1 MNKDNKSTEFD
12 NTDKKLH
19 ISDVSDSF
27 FKTNFD
33 NIVDCEDDEYILYF
47 KKYKEYELTIKK
59 YDDRFEVGFI
69 QGDMMEVNL
78 GEYSLYDLLI
88 LMKVLK

>member
-1 MNKDNKSTEFD
+1 MNTENKSTELD
-12 NTDKKLH
+12 NTGLH

-33 NIVDCEDDEYILYF
+33 NIVDCSNEGYILYF
-47 KKYKEYELTIKK
+47 KKYKEYELTVKK
-59 YDDRFEVGFI
+59 YDDRFDVGFI
-69 QGDMMEVNL
+69 QGDMMEINL

-88 LMKVLK
+88 IMKVLK